1 MKEGKRECQAVEQ
14 LFSALYR
21 VIGLLN
27 ASRDE
32 PTSIEIHLPIST
44 LILKIDKQ
52 CLING
57 HMTTKARCY
66 TQLVRDRADN

>member
-14 LFSALYR
+14 LFSALDR

-32 PTSIEIHLPIST
+32 PTS
-44 LILKIDKQ
+44 
-52 CLING
+52 N
-57 HMTTKARCY
+57 
-66 TQLVRDRADN
+66 RDPLAEFDFGTDDR